1 MERTIIEKGNARRFA
16 VSDIHG
22 CLKTFESLLTEKI
35 KLEKEDQLFLLG
47 DYVHRGPDSEGVLS
61 KIIELIDNGYQIY
74 AIRGNHEDKY
84 IKEQGAKIDPQYRKL
99 IESMPYYYETEDF
112 IFVHA
117 GLNFSLENPFED
129 TKTMKWGMGFKM
141 EPDVEFTK
149 GKSIIHGHV
158 ITSLSE
164 IFDAIMDQT
173 AYIPIDNGCYRALE
187 YAETAYGTLLA
198 LNLDTMRLIVQ
209 ENIELK

>member
-1 MERTIIEKGNARRFA
+1 MKQIFRFKPLGKNIEKT
-16 VSDIHG
+16 V
-22 CLKTFESLLTEKI
+22 K
-35 KLEKEDQLFLLG
+35 KL
-47 DYVHRGPDSEGVLS
+47 
-61 KIIELIDNGYQIY
+61 
-74 AIRGNHEDKY
+74 
-84 IKEQGAKIDPQYRKL
+84 
-99 IESMPYYYETEDF
+99 
-112 IFVHA
+112 
-117 GLNFSLENPFED
+117 
-129 TKTMKWGMGFKM
+129 KTMKWGMGFKM

-209 ENIELK
+209 ENIE